1 MDNVVI
7 AALLLGLSQILAVL
21 ALSRMIRR
29 IINAKQAE
37 LEARAEAAMH
47 KWLDAQEGGKP
58 SKMAEVLDAG
68 GTVIGLAAA
77 RSIMGALSAE
87 KSHTARAANGMTD
100 EIIGGQ
106 NPILGLLSGG
116 KRGKGAALARLA
128 EVLGPMLMGGNKNGG
143 DNGAQSSGAGSV
155 SARIREKAR

>member
-1 MDNVVI
+1 MDNVVF
-7 AALLLGLSQILAVL
+7 AALLLGFSQILAVL

-37 LEARAEAAMH
+37 IEARAEAALH

-87 KSHTARAANGMTD
+87 KSHTARAANGMAD
-100 EIIGGQ
+100 EIVGAQ

-128 EVLGPMLMGGNKNGG
+128 EVLGPMLMGGRPNG